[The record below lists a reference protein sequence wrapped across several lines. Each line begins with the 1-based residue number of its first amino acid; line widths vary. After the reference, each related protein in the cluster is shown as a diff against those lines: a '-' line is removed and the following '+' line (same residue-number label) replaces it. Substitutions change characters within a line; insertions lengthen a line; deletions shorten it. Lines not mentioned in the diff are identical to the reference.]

1 MIRRKRMQRA
11 LVIPLT
17 PVIDTLVA
25 DLASALA
32 YDPVW
37 PEAYDTPAT
46 AVERLAPV
54 IVLVDVDHPAGRDPH
69 LILAAQRMR
78 AAVLLYSAAHRAEE
92 LRQLA
97 QPHGLGYFLL
107 PNGPRALAAA
117 IGEARSAMEASRAEN
132 EAARVARWTRLAA
145 HHQARV
151 SWHEAIMTRVTAE
164 VQLASLSR
172 VVVATQRESAQLAR
186 EAARDAREQLRAEVT
201 QYVRHLMARD
211 VPKRELLSLVGGVVH
226 EALDPS
232 LTPRDA
238 SALEAQVE
246 QWCMEAYDS
255 AA

>member
-1 MIRRKRMQRA
+1 MQKA

-17 PVIDTLVA
+17 PVIDTLIA

-32 YDPVW
+32 YEPVW
-37 PEAYDTPAT
+37 LDAQDTPA
-46 AVERLAPV
+46 ASVERLAPV
-54 IVLVDVDHPAGRDPH
+54 VVLVDVDHPASRDTH
-69 LILAAQRMR
+69 LLLAAQRMR
-78 AAVLLYSAAHRAEE
+78 AAALLYSAAHRMEE
-92 LRQLA
+92 LRHLA
-97 QPHGLGYFLL
+97 QPHGFGFFLL

-117 IGEARSAMEASRAEN
+117 ISEARAAMEASRTED

-151 SWHEAIMTRVTAE
+151 SWHEAIMGRVTAE
-164 VQLASLSR
+164 VQLANLSR
-172 VVVATQRESAQLAR
+172 VVAATQRESAQLAR
-186 EAARDAREQLRAEVT
+186 QSAREAREQLRAEVT

-211 VPKRELLSLVGGVVH
+211 MPRRELLTVVGGVVH
-226 EALDPS
+226 DALDPL

-246 QWCMEAYDS
+246 QWCVEAYDS